1 MADLPTWRVV
11 RVVDVSES
19 RRRLEYWIDGL
30 GKHYATIDRE
40 LDTPQRRKAIVD
52 AIVAERY
59 VAKTPRGPEPR
70 PAPAP
75 SPWLEQ

>member
-1 MADLPTWRVV
+1 MPDLPAWTVV
-11 RVVDVSES
+11 RVVDVSAS

-30 GKHYATIDRE
+30 GKHYATVDVER
-40 LDTPQRRKAIVD
+40 DTPQIRERIVE

-59 VAKTPRGPEPR
+59 IAKTPRGPEPA
-70 PAPAP
+70 PTPAP